1 MSDDLICL
9 TAVDAVR
16 LLRAGKV
23 SPLELVDAALAR
35 IQAVDP
41 AVNALPTLCPE
52 RARDAARRAME
63 GRGDVAAPGWLA
75 GLPLVVKDLTDV
87 KGVRTTYGSP
97 LFADNIPVRTDAA
110 IDALE
115 ARDGVVLGKSNT
127 PEWGAGANTF
137 NDVFGV
143 TRNPWNTALTCGG
156 SSGGSAVAVAT
167 GMAWLATGSDL
178 GGSLRTPASFC
189 GVVGLRPTP
198 GRVPRG
204 PAREPWGTL
213 WVEGPM
219 ARTVADVA
227 LMLDAFSR
235 PDVRDP
241 IALEPPAAPFLSSA
255 ERPRAP
261 RRVAW
266 SPDLGLGPVDA
277 EVAALCA
284 RAIRR
289 YEDAGAVVEE
299 VRLDLSAARE
309 AFQTLRAASF
319 ATTMGPLLDHRREH
333 LKPEVVWN
341 IEKGRALTMADIA
354 RAERLRARVFE
365 KVSDVLTGFD
375 LLACP
380 TAIVPPFPVEQRW
393 VDEVNG
399 VTFDNYVDWL
409 AITFAITLTSC
420 PALSLPAGRTVT
432 GLPVGL
438 QLIGRPRGEAALLG
452 QAALLEAMLDKRCRL
467 PVTPVSG

>member
-1 MSDDLICL
+1 
-9 TAVDAVR
+9 
-16 LLRAGKV
+16 
-23 SPLELVDAALAR
+23 
-35 IQAVDP
+35 
-41 AVNALPTLCPE
+41 
-52 RARDAARRAME
+52 
-63 GRGDVAAPGWLA
+63 
-75 GLPLVVKDLTDV
+75 
-87 KGVRTTYGSP
+87 
-97 LFADNIPVRTDAA
+97 
-110 IDALE
+110 
-115 ARDGVVLGKSNT
+115 
-127 PEWGAGANTF
+127 
-137 NDVFGV
+137 
-143 TRNPWNTALTCGG
+143 
-156 SSGGSAVAVAT
+156 
-167 GMAWLATGSDL
+167 
-178 GGSLRTPASFC
+178 
-189 GVVGLRPTP
+189 
-198 GRVPRG
+198 
-204 PAREPWGTL
+204 
-213 WVEGPM
+213 M

>member
-1 MSDDLICL
+1 MSDDLIRL
-9 TAVDAVR
+9 TAVEAVR

-23 SPLELVDAALAR
+23 SPLDLVEAALAR
-35 IQAVDP
+35 IAAVDP
-41 AVNALPTLCPE
+41 VVNALPTLCPD
-52 RARDAARRAME
+52 RARAAARRAME
-63 GRGDVAAPGWLA
+63 GRGDVTAPGWLA

-87 KGVRTTYGSP
+87 KGVRTTYGST
-97 LFADNIPVRTDAA
+97 LFAETVPTRTDACVE
-110 IDALE
+110 ALE

-156 SSGGSAVAVAT
+156 SSGGSAVALAT

-189 GVVGLRPTP
+189 GIVGLRPSP

-227 LMLDAFSR
+227 LMLDAFAR

-241 IALEPPAAPFLSSA
+241 IALEPPAAPFLASA
-255 ERPRAP
+255 ERPSLP

-266 SPDLGLGPVDA
+266 SPDLGLGPVDP
-277 EVAALCA
+277 EVADICA
-284 RAIRR
+284 RAVRR

-319 ATTMGPLLDHRREH
+319 ATTMGPLLDHKRDQ

-354 RAERLRARVFE
+354 RAERLRAKVFE
-365 KVSDVLTGFD
+365 KVAGVLADFD

-393 VDEVNG
+393 VEEVNG
-399 VTFDNYVDWL
+399 VRFDNYVDWL

-420 PALSLPAGRTVT
+420 PALSLPAGRTAA
-432 GLPVGL
+432 GLPVGV
-438 QLIGRPRGEAALLG
+438 QLVGRPRGEAALLG
-452 QAALLEAMLDKRCRL
+452 QAALLEGVLGERGRV
-467 PVTPVSG
+467 PVEPVGG